1 MPHLRRTSPLC
12 LAALLGL
19 PACVPALTVPDD
31 ADPEALSTEETRSV
45 ELRFLR
51 LDAKGFAQTLTKAD
65 IKERF
70 PERVLRETWLLDMP
84 LEPLITNALEALVRT
99 PAEEAYTLETP
110 ALNMWKLLNMTPD
123 NTVLD
128 GTSLAPLLG
137 VGKAV
142 GLAPSL
148 ILGDL
153 IGIDANAPVI
163 TVKMTTPAVIDH
175 VVSTHP
181 NAQKRR
187 GPVTPDH
194 PDGLY
199 DVTAGSMPV
208 SLWDVVTDFQD
219 LRQNFGPV
227 GDHPGF
233 IADASPIAAATDDF
247 EMTVRVNLNALPY
260 KGVDLTNA
268 HVASVNSTSSQLDDA
283 FDFST
288 PDWMEIKGLVDA
300 LVIDE
305 MTMAIYENPVW
316 IASGTAVEPAPLGD
330 SSVWELPG
338 WQFERLIAEVAVKK
352 AAEIAPH
359 CTVYSPQGDVDD
371 PLKAVQVC
379 MGDDGVPDNNDA
391 PGVEPDDWV
400 SIAIDESVVID
411 EADRPKPSYFWDV
424 LLEVAQ
430 VRLHDGAIGDDS
442 DIPEGDADI
451 QFTLRDIA
459 VGITTQELEQKIR
472 ENIQNT
478 PSALAAIAELLN
490 ENTDGDADFYYY
502 VPNVDNPEDIRGDWL
517 YFIAE
522 DDLKED
528 ADGENLR
535 PYNYARP
542 GFFRDRALTDKAS
555 STVEIDHDRLHEK
568 VKIEPGDELYI
579 EDDQGSVFKITVK
592 DKPERHRIVLDI
604 TRVD

>member
-1 MPHLRRTSPLC
+1 MLHLRRTSPLC

-51 LDAKGFAQTLTKAD
+51 LDAKRFAQTLTKAD

-163 TVKMTTPAVIDH
+163 TVKMTTPAVIEH

-181 NAQKRR
+181 NAQRRR

-199 DVTAGSMPV
+199 DVTPGSMPV

-219 LRQNFGPV
+219 LKQNFGPI

-260 KGVDLTNA
+260 KGVDLTTA
-268 HVASVNSTSSQLDDA
+268 QVASVNSTSSQLDTA

-305 MTMAIYENPVW
+305 MTMAIYENPEW

-330 SSVWELPG
+330 SPVWELPG
-338 WQFERLIAEVAVKK
+338 WQFERLIAEVAVEK
-352 AAEIAPH
+352 AAEIEPH
-359 CTVYSPQGDVDD
+359 CTIYSPQGDVDD
-371 PLKAVQVC
+371 PLEAVQVC
-379 MGDDGVPDNNDA
+379 MGDDGVPDNNNA

-411 EADRPKPSYFWDV
+411 EADRPRPSYFWDV